1 MSTNSIF
8 RAISCQH
15 FRLLT
20 IVWHLDD
27 NQGPQFDKR
36 LQQMFNFAEGRW
48 LLWYLLSIYLLRGFW
63 QNYLTCV
70 LSHELDGMTGFSLR
84 SGNTRHNFVSQ
95 IFFCTSSSQIYLEW
109 FCEMHAMSP
118 LCQKRNVSL
127 RNVSLSKE
135 KWRTSIHAMVC
146 SIKQPLH
153 ARKIKIYEFVNSMK
167 IWGARPL
174 LLHSTLLPSP
184 IFHIISDACQGQ
196 KCIHALHLSIK
207 HPHHSQ
213 PWMWKMW
220 FVLLTNQMWW
230 SKRSPVKLEHGP
242 IKNRCSVLH
251 IQTWDSQHCI
261 DIDIDD
267 KNAKRIEWW

>member
-48 LLWYLLSIYLLRGFW
+48 LLWY
-63 QNYLTCV
+63 
-70 LSHELDGMTGFSLR
+70 
-84 SGNTRHNFVSQ
+84 
-95 IFFCTSSSQIYLEW
+95 IFFQFIYFMVGFDRIIWLVSSHMNLMGWLAFHWDQVIPGIILCRRFSFVLPARRYLEW
-109 FCEMHAMSP
+109 FCEMHAMS

-146 SIKQPLH
+146 STKQPLH

-167 IWGARPL
+167 IWEASSVTFRTAAFSPSSHFSHYFRCVSGPKVHPCIASINQTSPPL
-174 LLHSTLLPSP
+174 PAMNVKNVICSFKK
-184 IFHIISDACQGQ
+184 I
-196 KCIHALHLSIK
+196 KCDD
-207 HPHHSQ
+207 Q
-213 PWMWKMW
+213 
-220 FVLLTNQMWW
+220 
-230 SKRSPVKLEHGP
+230 RGP
-242 IKNRCSVLH
+242 
-251 IQTWDSQHCI
+251 Q
-261 DIDIDD
+261 
-267 KNAKRIEWW
+267 

>member
-48 LLWYLLSIYLLRGFW
+48 LLWYIFFQFIYFMVGFDRIIW
-63 QNYLTCV
+63 LV
-70 LSHELDGMTGFSLR
+70 SSHMNLMGWR

-95 IFFCTSSSQIYLEW
+95 IFFCTSSSQISWMILRD
-109 FCEMHAMSP
+109 A
-118 LCQKRNVSL
+118 

-135 KWRTSIHAMVC
+135 KCLSEKCFFVKREMANKHPCNGM
-146 SIKQPLH
+146 LH
-153 ARKIKIYEFVNSMK
+153 QATPPCQENKNLRICQFDENM
-167 IWGARPL
+167 GRPL
-174 LLHSTLLPSP
+174 LLHSTLLPSPRPP

-251 IQTWDSQHCI
+251 I
-261 DIDIDD
+261 
-267 KNAKRIEWW
+267 

>member
-48 LLWYLLSIYLLRGFW
+48 LLWY
-63 QNYLTCV
+63 
-70 LSHELDGMTGFSLR
+70 
-84 SGNTRHNFVSQ
+84 
-95 IFFCTSSSQIYLEW
+95 IFFQFIYFMVGFDRIIWLVSSHMNLMGWLLAFHWDQVIPGIILCRRFSFVLPVRRYLEW

-167 IWGARPL
+167 IWGGLCCYIP
-174 LLHSTLLPSP
+174 HCCLLP
-184 IFHIISDACQGQ
+184 
-196 KCIHALHLSIK
+196 
-207 HPHHSQ
+207 
-213 PWMWKMW
+213 
-220 FVLLTNQMWW
+220 VLPFFTLFQMRVRAK
-230 SKRSPVKLEHGP
+230 SASM
-242 IKNRCSVLH
+242 
-251 IQTWDSQHCI
+251 HCI
-261 DIDIDD
+261 YQSNIPTTPSHECEKCDLFF
-267 KNAKRIEWW
+267 